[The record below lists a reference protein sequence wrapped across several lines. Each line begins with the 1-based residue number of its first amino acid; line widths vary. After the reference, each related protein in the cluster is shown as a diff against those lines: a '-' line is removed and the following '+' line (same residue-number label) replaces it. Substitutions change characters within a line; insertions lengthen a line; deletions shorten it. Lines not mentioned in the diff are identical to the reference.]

1 MSSTY
6 IVGVNTGSHD
16 ASAALL
22 KDGKIISLVEQ
33 ERISRRKR
41 AVNESPRDAIATCLK
56 DAGIGLGDVSCVAVG
71 WDMPKY
77 FALEGRGFPMD
88 VFRKRIGVPEEIP
101 IHFYGHH
108 LAHAASAFWTSGWDR
123 ATVIITDGRGED
135 AATTTYYAEADDFKQ
150 LAQWDLA
157 ESLGRY
163 YSKASSWTGLGP
175 TDVGKFMGLAAYG
188 EPAMAMPIEVTSD
201 GYRMA
206 GAERVPNRT
215 MPELREALNRSVVPY
230 FSACFPYGEGDGVEI
245 MAYADFAASVQSSLE
260 GALNSLFTAAV
271 STTGCANV
279 VLAGGV
285 AMNCSANGKL
295 ARHPSVEELY
305 VPPFAY
311 DCGVAVGAALLA
323 AKDGG
328 MAGMCTANGR
338 VGAYLGREHSGQVA
352 EVAETAPLAGQRLSD
367 SDLTACVAEH
377 IAAGRLVGWYQGRAE
392 VGQRALGARSILAD
406 PRHRAMVGRL
416 NQVKG
421 RELWRPLAPSVLT
434 EDRDR
439 VFAHDIGDLGH
450 YMLGATI
457 VRDDVRPLMPATVHV
472 DGTARPQYV
481 RREWT
486 PRYYDVIEAFRDRTG
501 TPAVLNTSFNL
512 AGEPIV
518 SSPEDAVST
527 FMRSE
532 LDVLVLDDYVLERTD
547 PESTD

>member
-1 MSSTY
+1 VSSTY

-41 AVNESPRDAIATCLK
+41 AVNESPRDAINTCLA
-56 DAGIGLGDVSCVAVG
+56 DAGISLSDVSCVAVG

-77 FALEGRGFPMD
+77 FALEGRGFPLD

-101 IHFYGHH
+101 IRFYGHH

-123 ATVIITDGRGED
+123 ASVIVTDGRGED
-135 AATTTYYAEADDFKQ
+135 AATTTYYAEADEFKQ

-188 EPAMAMPIEVTSD
+188 EPAMAMPIEVTAD

-215 MPELREALNRSVVPY
+215 MPELREALNRSVTPY

-245 MAYADFAASVQSSLE
+245 MAYAGFAASVQSSLE
-260 GALNSLFTAAV
+260 AALHSLFSATV
-271 STTGCANV
+271 SVTGCAKV

-328 MAGMCTANGR
+328 LAGVSTANGR
-338 VGAYLGREHSGQVA
+338 VGAYLGRDLSGQVE
-352 EVAETAPLAGQRLSD
+352 EVAENAPLAGRRLSD
-367 SDLTACVAEH
+367 SDLSDCVADH
-377 IAAGRLVGWYQGRAE
+377 LAAGRLVGWYQGRAE

-416 NQVKG
+416 NHVKG
-421 RELWRPLAPSVLT
+421 RELWRPLAPSVLA
-434 EDRDR
+434 EDSDR
-439 VFAHDIGDLGH
+439 VFARDIGDLGH

-457 VRDDVRPLMPATVHV
+457 VREGVRPLMPATVHV
-472 DGTARPQYV
+472 DGTARPQFV

-518 SSPEDAVST
+518 CSPQDALST
-527 FMRSE
+527 FLRSE
-532 LDVLVLDDYVLERTD
+532 LDVLVLDDHVLERT
-547 PESTD
+547 ETAG